1 MLIFCLF
8 LFSIWKFLRFCCFFF
23 SLSVQGFDLVVK
35 LGAEIIH
42 LILQFV
48 VLDLGV
54 ICCFLHCGICK
65 MI

>member
-1 MLIFCLF
+1 MLIF
-8 LFSIWKFLRFCCFFF
+8 LFSIWKFLRFWCFFF
-23 SLSVQGFDLVVK
+23 SPGVQGFDLVVK

-42 LILQFV
+42 LIFQFV